1 LSYEL
6 RIQGAPTY
14 LHVVVTGNNTPDV
27 VRSYLREVQQLCAN
41 RGCTALLI
49 EENLD
54 GPGMPVGE
62 IYGIVSESSDYPIAR
77 LLKVAFV
84 NLNMEHSTSNVRF
97 AETVARNRGVNIR
110 AFRNVQDAQA
120 WLTGGDV

>member
-1 LSYEL
+1 MSYEL
-6 RIQGAPTY
+6 RIQGAPSY
-14 LHVVVTGNNTPDV
+14 LHVVVTGTNTPDV

-41 RGCTALLI
+41 RGSTALLI

-62 IYGIVSESSDYPIAR
+62 IYRIVSEGTEYPIAR
-77 LLKVAFV
+77 ALKVAFV
-84 NLNMEHSTSNVRF
+84 NVNTEHPASSVRF

-120 WLTGGDV
+120 WLLGDGV